1 MTEAQAATTR
11 FCARVAGPFLVLIA
25 IMVLTRYET
34 LPMLLP
40 SLLQDA
46 PLVLVT
52 GTWTAIL
59 GLVVLSAHHH
69 FGSPAAGAITV
80 IGAVLVLRGALLLVM
95 PETLITVAGAFVHAP
110 AVMYVVVSLTLVLGV
125 WLAYVG
131 WFAKKV

>member
-25 IMVLTRYET
+25 LTVLIRYET

-52 GTWTAIL
+52 GMWTAIL
-59 GLVVLSAHHH
+59 GLVLFSAHHP

-80 IGAVLVLRGALLLVM
+80 IALVLVLRGALLLVM
-95 PETLITVAGAFVHAP
+95 PETLIAVAGAFVRAP
-110 AVMYVVVSLTLVLGV
+110 AVMYAVVALTLALGA
-125 WLAYVG
+125 WLTVVG
-131 WFAKKV
+131 WLEKSR